1 MAQKIIGIMGALPEE
16 IDFILPL
23 IAQKQSVR
31 LGKRTFYTGFI
42 NEQKVVVVFSRIGKV
57 AAATTVSTLILH
69 FGVNQIIFTGVA
81 GGLHPEVKI
90 GDIVIAD
97 QLIQHDMNAE
107 PLMPRYE
114 IPLLGKT
121 FFESDKTLLEAAHYA
136 AENSLQQNLF
146 TFEEI
151 EEFNLQQPKIH
162 IGTIASGDLFFST
175 NIKKEKLLSRMN
187 SILCVE
193 MEGAAVAQVCYE
205 FNVPFVVI
213 RTISDDADDHSTV
226 NFRRFIEHVG
236 KIYSKKIIEAML

>member
-1 MAQKIIGIMGALPEE
+1 MGALPEE

-69 FGVNQIIFTGVA
+69 FGVNEIIFTGVA
-81 GGLHPEVKI
+81 GGLDPEVKI

-121 FFESDKTLLEAAHYA
+121 FFESDKSLLKAAQKA
-136 AENSLQQNLF
+136 AESSLQQNLF
-146 TFEEI
+146 TAEEI

-175 NIKKEKLLSRMN
+175 NTKKEKLLSRMN

-226 NFRRFIEHVG
+226 NFTRFIEHVG